1 MRFNVASTYRS
12 IIIEVFFNVSFAL
25 SQIVFQLKALVQA
38 FTALFVQRYGHD
50 CFITTQHSDP
60 SVASSQY
67 VSTNVRTASTL
78 RHALI
83 ISPPSERQEDVVG
96 CPGGM

>member
-1 MRFNVASTYRS
+1 M
-12 IIIEVFFNVSFAL
+12 FFNVSFAL
-25 SQIVFQLKALVQA
+25 LRLVFKLKARVQA

-50 CFITTQHSDP
+50 RFITTQHSDR
-60 SVASSQY
+60 SVASSLY

-78 RHALI
+78 RRALI
-83 ISPPSERQEDVVG
+83 ISPSERQEDVVG

>member
-1 MRFNVASTYRS
+1 M
-12 IIIEVFFNVSFAL
+12 FFNVSFAL
-25 SQIVFQLKALVQA
+25 SQLVFQLKALVQA

-50 CFITTQHSDP
+50 RFITTQHSDRF
-60 SVASSQY
+60 VASSQY
-67 VSTNVRTASTL
+67 VSTNVRTVSAL
-78 RHALI
+78 RRALI